1 MLTVLFYIIIGCA
14 AIALAIALVVIA
26 VKILLVVIPIALVVG
41 VGVLCVKGC
50 DNSWDLEHWFND
62 KTQKVLN
69 DSPVRKYRNVEEKD
83 LHEEIASITRQKAG
97 VSISSLRPEL
107 ERAILECVIP
117 AYREATND
125 DDFRP
130 LITSGNDSPKHHKAS
145 AHYAGAAVDFRTKDI
160 GSLPKRQALY
170 AQIKSEIGSRFF
182 VDLEDVGT
190 ENEHLHVQMR
200 NGTFNRNEVY
210 R

>member
-41 VGVLCVKGC
+41 VVVLCVKGC

-107 ERAILECVIP
+107 ERAILESAIP
-117 AYREATND
+117 AYREAIRQNII
-125 DDFRP
+125 RHR
-130 LITSGNDSPKHHKAS
+130 LIMPVLLWISGQKTSAVCQNAKPFMHKSSRKSEAAFLLILKMS
-145 AHYAGAAVDFRTKDI
+145 ARKMSTCMCRCEMERSIETKSI
-160 GSLPKRQALY
+160 GS
-170 AQIKSEIGSRFF
+170 G
-182 VDLEDVGT
+182 
-190 ENEHLHVQMR
+190 
-200 NGTFNRNEVY
+200 
-210 R
+210 